1 MVSEI
6 KLLEAEWTYNGED
19 LNNYMKQLAIKN
31 PNITGITLDLSNS
44 KFNTQ
49 TSYYSIKIP
58 NNIVEFTLIGKNTDN
73 TINYIYASLVAEG
86 GGETYF
92 NCKVINLGL
101 SANNPDNDTNGVF
114 IDIASDILQNKSTE
128 KGNTLQF
135 SGNNSIVASRTG
147 NYPEAKLNAA
157 IHIGE
162 GQRLSIYFED
172 DNTKLECI
180 GFVSNYDS
188 AAGIG
193 GNSNESAGNII
204 MYTAGTINISG
215 GYRGAGIGGGSN
227 GSGGKIQINGIG
239 IVTVTGGIN
248 AAGIGG
254 GFYGASGNI
263 TINTFANMQV
273 IGGNGAAGIG
283 SGYNGAV
290 ESIVIDAM
298 NILDVQGG
306 DGGAGIGSG
315 SEGSPG
321 FIKINVGWQLIATG
335 GINASGIGGG
345 FNVSGGYITVSGTG
359 ELMATGG
366 INGAGI
372 GGGINGAV
380 GTIEITGELDVGVKG
395 GLNTSAIGA
404 GYKGGVG
411 EIKLIGS
418 GEISCTRGEISVDDI
433 GSGSTQIISKDRI
446 IIYPVVILT
455 PGVAKPLVKKV
466 QFKKEDGTTYIGK
479 FIVRLKG
486 EDEFRQF
493 ISATDK
499 LGYSWIYA
507 DNAISYI
514 STPDGNFIARNVD
527 LANIGDDIILYSNI
541 KFRGI
546 NIFGKV

>member
-147 NYPEAKLNAA
+147 NYPEAKINAA

-283 SGYNGAV
+283 SG
-290 ESIVIDAM
+290 
-298 NILDVQGG
+298 
-306 DGGAGIGSG
+306 

-359 ELMATGG
+359 ELMATG
-366 INGAGI
+366 GI

>member
-1 MVSEI
+1 MISEI
-6 KLLEAEWTYNGED
+6 KLLGTEWKYNNDD
-19 LNNYMKQLAIKN
+19 LNNYMKQLAIQDS
-31 PNITGITLDLSNS
+31 NITGITLDLSES
-44 KFNTQ
+44 GFTTQ
-49 TSYYSIKIP
+49 TSYYRIKIP
-58 NNIVEFTLIGKNTDN
+58 NNIMEFTLIGKNTAN
-73 TINYIYASLVAEG
+73 SINYIYASLVAEG

-114 IDIASDILQNKSTE
+114 IDIAGNIAQNE
-128 KGNTLQF
+128 VVEEGNTLQF
-135 SGNNSIVASRTG
+135 SGNNSIVASKTG

-180 GFVSNYDS
+180 GFISNYAS

-204 MYTAGTINISG
+204 MYTAGTINIRG

-227 GSGGKIQINGIG
+227 GSGGKIKINGIG
-239 IVTVTGGIN
+239 TVMVTGGIN

-254 GFYGASGNI
+254 GFYGASGSI

-273 IGGNGAAGIG
+273 TGGNGAAGIG

-290 ESIVIDAM
+290 ESIDIDAM

-315 SEGSPG
+315 SEGAPG
-321 FIKINVGWQLIATG
+321 FIKINVGWQLITTG

-345 FNVSGGYITVSGTG
+345 FNVSGGYIGIKGSG
-359 ELMATGG
+359 ELIANGG

-372 GGGINGAV
+372 GGGINGSV
-380 GTIEITGELDVGVKG
+380 GTIEITGELDIGAKG

-404 GYKGGVG
+404 GDNGAPG
-411 EIKLIGS
+411 EIKIIGS
-418 GEISCTRGEISVDDI
+418 GEISCNRGEMSVDDI
-433 GSGSTQIISKDRI
+433 GSGNPQIISKDRV

-455 PGVAKPLVKKV
+455 PGIAKPSVRKV
-466 QFKKEDGTTYIGK
+466 QFKKEDGAVYIGK
-479 FIVRLKG
+479 FIVKLNG
-486 EDEFRQF
+486 VDEYRQF
-493 ISATDK
+493 ISSTDK

-507 DNAISYI
+507 DNAIADI
-514 STPDGNFIARNVD
+514 STPDGKFIVRNLD
-527 LANIGDDIILYSNI
+527 LTNPGDNIILYSNI

-546 NIFGKV
+546 NIFGKI